1 MFYATTNF
9 AKSLRLV
16 GDAVGLGIVK
26 VQQLY
31 GEGNVWLLHL
41 LAAPGLL
48 ALQGG
53 HGGSSKL
60 FTGDFAA

>member
-26 VQQLY
+26 VQQLS

-41 LAAPGLL
+41 LAALGPL

-53 HGGSSKL
+53 HGVKL

>member
-1 MFYATTNF
+1 MFYAATNY

-41 LAAPGLL
+41 LAVPGPL

-53 HGGSSKL
+53 HGVKL
-60 FTGDFAA
+60 FTEDFAA

>member
-1 MFYATTNF
+1 MFYATANF
-9 AKSLRLV
+9 AKSLGLV
-16 GDAVGLGIVK
+16 GDAVGVGIVK

-31 GEGNVWLLHL
+31 GAGNVWLLHL
-41 LAAPGLL
+41 LAAPGPL

-53 HGGSSKL
+53 HGGKL

>member
-9 AKSLRLV
+9 AKSLRLI
-16 GDAVGLGIVK
+16 GEAVGLGIVK

-31 GEGNVWLLHL
+31 GAGNVGLLHL
-41 LAAPGLL
+41 LAAPGPL

-53 HGGSSKL
+53 HGGKL

>member
-1 MFYATTNF
+1 MSYATINF
-9 AKSLRLV
+9 LKSPRLV

-53 HGGSSKL
+53 HGGGKL

>member
-1 MFYATTNF
+1 MFYSTTNF
-9 AKSLRLV
+9 SRSLRHV

-31 GEGNVWLLHL
+31 GEGNVWLINL
-41 LAAPGLL
+41 LAAPGPLV
-48 ALQGG
+48 LQGG
-53 HGGSSKL
+53 HGGKL

>member
-16 GDAVGLGIVK
+16 GDAVGVGIVK

-31 GEGNVWLLHL
+31 GAGNVWLLHL
-41 LAAPGLL
+41 LAAPGPL

-53 HGGSSKL
+53 HDGKL

>member
-1 MFYATTNF
+1 MFYAATNY

-41 LAAPGLL
+41 LAALRPL

-53 HGGSSKL
+53 QGVKL
-60 FTGDFAA
+60 FTGHFAA

>member
-1 MFYATTNF
+1 MFYAANNF
-9 AKSLRLV
+9 AKTLRLV
-16 GDAVGLGIVK
+16 GDAEGLGIVK

-41 LAAPGLL
+41 LAVPGPL

-53 HGGSSKL
+53 HGVDL
-60 FTGDFAA
+60 PHI

>member
-16 GDAVGLGIVK
+16 GDAVGVGIVK

-31 GEGNVWLLHL
+31 GAGNVWLLHL
-41 LAAPGLL
+41 LAAPGPL

-53 HGGSSKL
+53 HGGKL